1 MIVNVNKNFY
11 EKYIQLNNN
20 FSKIM
25 DIRINNIKNEFK
37 LKNTEKEKIID
48 EYFVEIFSWTVLPY
62 SLLNEISNIIIN
74 NNCNIILDPCSGNA
88 FHTYLFET
96 FTELECLTFD
106 IQDEKNSWTKIEEID
121 CLKIWENI
129 KNHNN
134 MCLLLSWIDY
144 EELCLKLLNQYNGN
158 IILSIGNYHGRS
170 PKYLEELNKNY
181 KLYKNY
187 KLNMPWNLDESIEIY
202 IK

>member
-1 MIVNVNKNFY
+1 MIVSVNKNFY

-20 FSKIM
+20 FSKTM
-25 DIRINNIKNEFK
+25 DIRIKNIIDEFK
-37 LKNTEKEKIID
+37 IKNTEKEKIID

-62 SLLNEISNIIIN
+62 SLLLEISNIIIN
-74 NNCNIILDPCSGNA
+74 NNCNIILDPCCGNA

-96 FTELECLTFD
+96 FTKLECLTYD
-106 IQDEKNSWTKIEEID
+106 IQDEKNSWTKIKEID

-134 MCLLLSWIDY
+134 ICLLLSWIDY
-144 EELCLKLLNQYNGN
+144 EELCLKLLDQYNGN

-170 PKYLEELNKNY
+170 PQYLKELNKNY
-181 KLYKNY
+181 KLYKSY